1 MILINCIIFNWRLH
15 PILFL
20 LSSSRCVWVEETRTE
35 PFPCSHNKGIL
46 GSAQVSN
53 WDIPQETVA
62 PSFIFFS
69 STNWTFCFFCTSK
82 AKWYPCQWVIYGQ
95 LGCNDL
101 VAILAVSCI
110 SYFLLIIS
118 LKQCYNPV
126 CSWHWR
132 DKSWW
137 ICGLLTSHIC
147 NVITLQ
153 RG

>member
-1 MILINCIIFNWRLH
+1 MILINCINFQLETPSNPLPPIQQMCMSGGDANWTL
-15 PILFL
+15 PLF
-20 LSSSRCVWVEETRTE
+20 SQQRDFGV
-35 PFPCSHNKGIL
+35 G
-46 GSAQVSN
+46 QVSN

-147 NVITLQ
+147 NVITL